1 MTSDLMNVL
10 SVDAVVLN
18 SPSVKRS
25 LPSSVIEHCINPD
38 SSSSS
43 PNHSLIIKH
52 NCIPV
57 FCVSWLSGSLR
68 LQMTVVLTGIMGKGF
83 NVFRLISKACLATPF
98 LSLSDPGVSGL
109 ALLYLLVTGGLHIK
123 SVVWP
128 VWTLD
133 NNYSSFYRIPL
144 LLSYLGCFI
153 LF

>member
-18 SPSVKRS
+18 SPSVKPS

-38 SSSSS
+38 SFSSS

-133 NNYSSFYRIPL
+133 NNCSSFYRIPL